1 MILVDYMTWKKS
13 NIIKRNSHPNLVEH
27 LPFSGTLGMKS
38 VPSRQE
44 LPFSKG
50 GGEWENPRTAEDVPA
65 RFDSRMIMPEQV

>member
-44 LPFSKG
+44 LPYSKG
-50 GGEWENPRTAEDVPA
+50 GVNGKILELQR
-65 RFDSRMIMPEQV
+65 RFQPGLILG